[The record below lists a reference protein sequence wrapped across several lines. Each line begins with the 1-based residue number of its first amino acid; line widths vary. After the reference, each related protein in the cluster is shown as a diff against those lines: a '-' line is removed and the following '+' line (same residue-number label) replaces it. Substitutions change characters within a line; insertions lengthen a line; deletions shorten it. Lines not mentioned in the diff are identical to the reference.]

1 MQLAAGDVRS
11 LVNTATCLIRSSFCS
26 DAYMRPE
33 DFRQPVYICQSH
45 TDNRCSPQR
54 LLTLQ
59 DTHISNIK
67 PLQCFSQS
75 MSLSFLIEER
85 QLMFFSK
92 LQRTDNIVMPTL
104 TCVPMVKYEMLG
116 LAAKYGLS
124 DVTEAL
130 TTIRDAVQSCFVHR
144 VQLQCFTVFWIRIIS
159 LFIIICVFVFNVCLS
174 VCCTLCVFNN

>member
-1 MQLAAGDVRS
+1 
-11 LVNTATCLIRSSFCS
+11 
-26 DAYMRPE
+26 
-33 DFRQPVYICQSH
+33 
-45 TDNRCSPQR
+45 
-54 LLTLQ
+54 
-59 DTHISNIK
+59 
-67 PLQCFSQS
+67 
-75 MSLSFLIEER
+75 
-85 QLMFFSK
+85 
-92 LQRTDNIVMPTL
+92 
-104 TCVPMVKYEMLG
+104 MVKYEMLG